1 MGLILIEGLPG
12 IGKSTLA
19 ERLCE
24 FALRAGRASEWHLE
38 EAAEH
43 PVHPRPLRALR
54 SEADYSLR
62 CLQSWQRFTDTVRSE
77 TTRYILEGSAL
88 QSTVRFL
95 MEQESSEI
103 ADYFERF
110 EEIVRPVNPVFIYM
124 QTENAN
130 SHSRGTAAHR
140 GPGWT
145 SKVAAYI
152 EQTPYARRRALQGEG
167 GMHRFWAD
175 YAQLC
180 DVLVDRLSMPVLK
193 IAAAP
198 CHGDRVL
205 AESVA
210 FLRSAGQL
218 TAPGERR

>member
-19 ERLCE
+19 DRLCE
-24 FALRAGRASEWHLE
+24 FALRAGCASEWHLE
-38 EAAEH
+38 EAVEH
-43 PVHPRPLRALR
+43 PVHPHSLGALR

-62 CLQSWQRFTDTVRSE
+62 CLQSCQRFADTVRSE
-77 TTRYILEGSAL
+77 TTLHILEGSAL

-95 MEQESSEI
+95 MEQERSGV

-110 EEIVRPVNPVFIYM
+110 EEIVRPLNPAFIYL
-124 QTENAN
+124 QPENAN

-145 SKVAAYI
+145 NKVAAYI

-167 GMHRFWAD
+167 GMHRFWTD

-180 DVLVDRLSMPVLK
+180 DVLVDRLSMPVFK
-193 IAAAP
+193 ITAAP
-198 CHGDRVL
+198 GHGDRVF

-210 FLRSAGQL
+210 FLRGTGQL
-218 TAPGERR
+218 TAPRER